1 MTESFLNGER
11 KRKTAEQFA
20 NEFECTF
27 ASPHRNVFEEEWLV
41 RSFVGDIP
49 MFDECSRVDLRYAKH
64 RPMFYL
70 GLDLGKFRDHAAL
83 VLMEYR
89 VIPTGK
95 RDPATYSPLYRRE
108 LRVVLAERFRIGTDY
123 HDLVARL
130 SRLCHHPHLAGH
142 TTLLMEKNSPGQV
155 VDEMIKRANLP
166 VTYIPVTTTSGKQVI
181 VRGSERFVPKEKLIG
196 SVEYLLQQNLL
207 KISSQ
212 IPQSDLLREEL
223 RQFER
228 RSQRGG
234 ASKLAA
240 GTGHDDMV
248 MALALASWWAYEN
261 KSRALSG
268 PELKALDY

>member
-1 MTESFLNGER
+1 MARTIHE
-11 KRKTAEQFA
+11 
-20 NEFECTF
+20 
-27 ASPHRNVFEEEWLV
+27 
-41 RSFVGDIP
+41 
-49 MFDECSRVDLRYAKH
+49 
-64 RPMFYL
+64 
-70 GLDLGKFRDHAAL
+70 
-83 VLMEYR
+83 
-89 VIPTGK
+89 
-95 RDPATYSPLYRRE
+95 
-108 LRVVLAERFRIGTDY
+108 
-123 HDLVARL
+123 LVARL